1 MAPLLLLVG
10 LGVKVVNGPKG
21 AELMKADVD
30 GLGRWKGWVGR
41 EGKREMWEGYMRGFE
56 GEMQDNIKSP
66 SEIAAKEP

>member
-41 EGKREMWEGYMRGFE
+41 EGKRDVGGVYEGL
-56 GEMQDNIKSP
+56 
-66 SEIAAKEP
+66 